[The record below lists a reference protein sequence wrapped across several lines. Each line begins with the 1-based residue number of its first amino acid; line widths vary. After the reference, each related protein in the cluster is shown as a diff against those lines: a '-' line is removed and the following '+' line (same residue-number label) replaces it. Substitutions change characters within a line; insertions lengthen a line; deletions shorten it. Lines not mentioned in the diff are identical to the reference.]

1 MIKKLMTA
9 RRFIAAGMLT
19 AFMFV
24 GIASV
29 NAQLTEGLVAHWP
42 LDEINGETTPD
53 VVSGYDMN
61 VDNMTADNVVEGI
74 YGNAISFSNADQTL
88 LWRKNE
94 EGDALPAN
102 KNDSFTISFWSQLD
116 GNGQSDLRV
125 FSESNTEGNNTPLFN
140 IGTKNNGS
148 DGTIDIY
155 IRGAGPT
162 VGHIFST
169 AEPFDGDWHHVV
181 FVQEDLER
189 SIYVDGVLDD
199 LEIAAKPESGW
210 DDINATTIGGILRGN
225 ASHWVTG
232 VIDDVAIWDRA
243 LSADEVGSLN
253 SGGIP
258 AQNAPLASFLID
270 FGGAAA
276 NSAGASPDPWITFDN
291 LVMDETVDLGGGATL
306 TALDDGFNPNN
317 PAQPGEGAE
326 YDGVVVPQEARND
339 YFFKIADTAGTTARM
354 RFDGLPA
361 GSYKVT
367 VFEGRTTDDNQVAKI
382 WTGEEPEEENT
393 GNFAQGSATVEVN
406 VGAGEPLWY
415 MHLEDNTGGVSGLII
430 RQTSSGTPERSV
442 TWDFNGGLPDGSEVA
457 GSAEHSEDEGVDD
470 SGALVITRAENS
482 QLGGWLS
489 EDIGTVDK
497 FKITFDILIDGG
509 TDTQADG
516 LSMSISDDFDAVEAF
531 GEEGP
536 GAGGSKLII
545 CFDNWDN
552 GAAEGPAIDIK
563 WGKEIVATV
572 PMGTQ
577 DESTLDTEGW
587 WPVEMELTPDGD
599 LTISYNGE
607 LIHDA
612 VNIPDFESIENA
624 RIAIGGRT
632 GGANANQFIDN
643 FKIVLEEGSGGPVET
658 VPGLIAYWPFD
669 GDLDDAVGDSH
680 GTGQGGEE
688 ISYADGQFGQG
699 IALDGVDQF
708 VETPVENEEMFDFQD
723 GTGFSISAWFTVDSF
738 GKSWQALIAKGEGN
752 RWRVHRR
759 GGESVFTANGGSGD
773 VSQGTTDVSDG
784 AIHHIVLVSD
794 PDGGEVRFYV
804 DGEIEGTAGAPSIE
818 SNDFPMM
825 IGDNPDARGRTWHGM
840 IDDVGVWDRPITEDE
855 IASIWNGGDGKA
867 LVTISAGGAIPKP
880 RLAGM
885 VSNAVGFSF
894 QVKDVDGATVD
905 PESIAVNFDGA
916 DVDVTKS
923 KAEGV
928 TAVSYESAELLAA
941 DSVHIVKVSV
951 TDTNGNSTKL
961 EKEFTVKPYTS
972 IDTTV
977 ALPDSMK
984 GESGFLVYATQ
995 ISVGQMDVGEL
1006 HGNQWVN
1013 AEKQINGGYID
1024 VDTEEQ
1030 YLNEADMDSF
1040 EGWSYYPEIVQVVN
1054 QNQDAPGAVG
1064 NFNADNGYEDEP
1076 ITGIPGWGDSTDG
1089 IASEYIAL
1097 LELERGAYK
1106 FGVNS
1111 DDGFNAS
1118 FGANFGDLLAQTVGM
1133 FNGGRGA
1140 SDTNF
1145 EIFVDKPG
1153 LYPYRVAW
1161 WEGGG
1166 GANIEIFSYV
1176 NGEKTLINDPD
1187 VEGSIKAYTIKGAV
1201 VDESTTVRAT
1211 TGRAKVLSVSPT
1223 PGDTMVKSSEVVVTV
1238 QNEDTTVKQDTV
1250 VLSLNGE
1257 AVDANVSKS
1266 GDVVTISY
1274 SPDSLPVGAHTAS
1287 LSFEESNGIT
1297 RATEWSFEVPGLY
1310 ARSGD
1315 VPAEP
1320 EGLISI
1326 REYHGVGGT
1335 SIAQLMGAANF
1346 PDSPDV
1352 STLGTYFEW
1361 PASGDIEV
1369 PPAGNV
1375 RDNYGTHMM
1384 GYIYPPETGEYIFA
1398 LACDDN
1404 GQLWLSTDESPANA
1418 KLIASQGGWQPVR
1431 DYRAETTSSEIFL
1444 EAGQV
1449 YFIEAFVN
1457 EGGGGDNL
1465 AVAWSLPEDGPSA
1478 PEPGALPISSDY
1490 LSPYSSVLDGPRTPI
1505 LNSNGPSG
1513 AAIADTASIS
1523 ATFNNRGVAF
1533 TEVSVSVNGAV
1544 VDHTLATDGGTTTIT
1559 ANPGG
1564 AKGMVNVTLSW
1575 NGESKSWSYFGH
1587 DELGD
1592 GPNPIGF
1599 WDFNLDMG
1607 SGTTIDSVYGLV
1619 GELRNDAAFTDDAHD
1634 GMAMD
1639 FTAGGNQHVHVAAGE
1654 FLNIASSVNTV
1665 TVAFWQ
1671 KNYSIPSTSSFW
1683 AEPGRAMQAHVP
1695 WSNGEIYWDTAG
1707 CCDGGTQRINAN
1719 AADIGGWVDGDVETD
1734 EMLDT
1739 WHHYVFIKNEDA
1751 KEIWIDGEL
1760 FHDGDNTNPLP
1771 TDINFLNI
1779 GGDQNGNNSLRGV
1792 IDDFAVF
1799 ASALDED
1806 QIIALAEGD
1815 RSILPA
1821 APTHPIFVSASPDT
1835 ATADGSAQLSVTLYK
1850 RADDATGAQLSVNG
1864 QDVATEVSTDG
1875 TTITITGTATGLA
1888 SGTATANVSY
1898 NGVSKAWS
1906 ISVPDRP
1913 VNNGDGTI
1921 TFDNHVAW
1929 EWWDGIGGH
1938 LPEHLDNLINDARYP
1953 DSPDGA
1959 TFASS
1964 WNTRT
1969 ALAGGFD
1976 GNGRDNYGGRMSG
1989 ILTAP
1994 ESGTYRFYL
2003 ASDDASVLRLSTDTD
2018 PANAVQ
2024 VAHEDG
2030 CCKNFTL
2037 DDGGLSGTVDLVKGQ
2052 QYYMEAILKEGG
2064 GGDWMTVG
2072 WRMPSEDI
2080 DSVPAGNQE
2089 GIPGMYFA
2097 GKVTV
2102 PALSA
2107 LSSSV
2112 SVAEGNSMDPKATVT
2127 LNVTDGAT
2135 TLDAASVVISLGGAA
2150 LESTASEGTWSK
2162 QFSGVTQSGK
2172 TYSISAG
2179 TGAIEAGT
2187 EHTVS
2192 ATFKDSAGETT
2203 TLETT
2208 FTIPVWELYTLG
2220 TKAPATAAGSISVR
2234 QYQGI
2239 SGGFNDLVTSS
2250 KFPDSPDFEES
2261 VSYIEW
2267 PQTGD
2272 INTKPEGNVEDNYG
2286 VQMIGFLHPPA
2297 TGDYQFAIASDD
2309 NSQLW
2314 LSTDESP
2321 SNRVLIAKE
2330 TGWQPIR
2337 AYQAVGDEATSEFI
2351 SLEAGKAYY
2360 IEILNKE
2367 GGGGDNVAVAWT
2379 TGDAIVP
2386 DALPI
2391 SGDYLSPWV
2400 PVVEGPVDI
2409 SAAGDAVV
2417 PSSDNHPA
2425 GEHAGFAIDNDSS
2438 TKYLNFDGANDSPSG
2453 LTITTGGG
2461 VVSGLGLTSANDAP
2475 DRDPATFVL
2484 SGSNDGGA
2492 TFTEIASGDVPA
2504 FGARFERQE
2513 VSFANDVAYTTY
2525 ELSFP
2530 TTAGASTCCMQIA
2543 EIELLGTAGGGGGG
2557 DGPALSVV
2565 NNGDGTVTITFEGTL
2580 QSAPTVN
2587 GPWENVDA
2595 PSPLTIPSDQ
2605 AQQYGRAVT
2614 E

>member
-29 NAQLTEGLVAHWP
+29 NAQLSDGLIGYWP
-42 LDEINGETTPD
+42 LDEGDGTTAANSAGGEDAELHNGVEWVDDPDRGVVLSFDGVDAYADAGAETIPQMTQDNDFTWSVWINQAGGNGPND
-53 VVSGYDMN
+53 VVLGNRYGP
-61 VDNMTADNVVEGI
+61 EGTDFAPREFI
-74 YGNAISFSNADQTL
+74 
-88 LWRKNE
+88 K
-94 EGDALPAN
+94 
-102 KNDSFTISFWSQLD
+102 FTPTKFEFHLD
-116 GNGQSDLRV
+116 GGGQNCEFDDLAN
-125 FSESNTEGNNTPLFN
+125 SEGEW
-140 IGTKNNGS
+140 I
-148 DGTIDIY
+148 
-155 IRGAGPT
+155 
-162 VGHIFST
+162 
-169 AEPFDGDWHHVV
+169 HHVV
-181 FVQEDLER
+181 VKTGDTFTHYTNGIEDESSTFTSELQNPQPFYFGGDQANENWN
-189 SIYVDGVLDD
+189 GMLDD
-199 LEIAAKPESGW
+199 I
-210 DDINATTIGGILRGN
+210 
-225 ASHWVTG
+225 
-232 VIDDVAIWDRA
+232 AIWDRA
-243 LSADEVGSLN
+243 LSADEVGELTS
-253 SGGIP
+253 SGIP
-258 AQNAPLASFLID
+258 KP
-270 FGGAAA
+270 
-276 NSAGASPDPWITFDN
+276 
-291 LVMDETVDLGGGATL
+291 GGGA
-306 TALDDGFNPNN
+306 
-317 PAQPGEGAE
+317 
-326 YDGVVVPQEARND
+326 VP
-339 YFFKIADTAGTTARM
+339 
-354 RFDGLPA
+354 L
-361 GSYKVT
+361 
-367 VFEGRTTDDNQVAKI
+367 
-382 WTGEEPEEENT
+382 
-393 GNFAQGSATVEVN
+393 
-406 VGAGEPLWY
+406 
-415 MHLEDNTGGVSGLII
+415 
-430 RQTSSGTPERSV
+430 
-442 TWDFNGGLPDGSEVA
+442 
-457 GSAEHSEDEGVDD
+457 
-470 SGALVITRAENS
+470 
-482 QLGGWLS
+482 
-489 EDIGTVDK
+489 
-497 FKITFDILIDGG
+497 
-509 TDTQADG
+509 
-516 LSMSISDDFDAVEAF
+516 
-531 GEEGP
+531 
-536 GAGGSKLII
+536 
-545 CFDNWDN
+545 
-552 GAAEGPAIDIK
+552 
-563 WGKEIVATV
+563 
-572 PMGTQ
+572 
-577 DESTLDTEGW
+577 
-587 WPVEMELTPDGD
+587 
-599 LTISYNGE
+599 
-607 LIHDA
+607 
-612 VNIPDFESIENA
+612 
-624 RIAIGGRT
+624 
-632 GGANANQFIDN
+632 
-643 FKIVLEEGSGGPVET
+643 

-680 GTGQGGEE
+680 GTGQGAEE
-688 ISYADGQFGQG
+688 ISYTDGQFGQG

-738 GKSWQALIAKGEGN
+738 NKSWQALIAKGEGN

-759 GGESVFTANGGSGD
+759 GGENILTGNGGNGD
-773 VSQGTTDVSDG
+773 VPAGGTDVTG
-784 AIHHIVLVSD
+784 GEIHHLVLVSD
-794 PDGGEVRFYV
+794 PDGDEVRFYI
-804 DGEIEGTAGAPSIE
+804 DGELEASNAGPAVQ

-825 IGDNPDARGRTWHGM
+825 IGENPDARGRTWHGM
-840 IDDVGVWDRPITEDE
+840 IDDVGVWDRPISEDE
-855 IASIWNGGDGKA
+855 VASIWNGGDGAALMKA
-867 LVTISAGGAIPKP
+867 GGGAVELVPELIAYWPFDSASDLVDKVAGIEGEAQGTVDDAEGHLGGAVDFGAGNTENWIKVDAEANTWLAAASDNDALSVSFWQKLHVVKSSSTIWFRAEAAGANARNFQAHVPWGNNAIYFDTAGCCDGGTQRINKAAEIDFLEWHHFVFVKDGENKSIWIDGELFHEGVNTTALFDDWTYFAIGSSGTDVFADAIVDDLGVWARGITADEVAAIYNDGAGAPLISAGTAVAKP

-905 PESIAVNFDGA
+905 PESIVVNFDGA

-972 IDTTV
+972 IDTSV

-1054 QNQDAPGAVG
+1054 QNQDAPGEIG
-1064 NFNADNGYEDEP
+1064 NFKASNGYEDEP

-1140 SDTNF
+1140 SNTDF

-1166 GANIEIFSYV
+1166 GANIEIYSYV

-1211 TGRAKVLSVSPT
+1211 TGRAKVLSVSPA

-1257 AVDANVSKS
+1257 AVDASVSKS
-1266 GDVVTISY
+1266 GDIVTISY

-1671 KNYSIPSTSSFW
+1671 KNYSIPTTSSFW

-1821 APTHPIFVSASPDT
+1821 APTTPLFVSASPDT
-1835 ATADGSAQLSVTLYK
+1835 ATADGSADLSVTLYK
-1850 RADDATGAQLSVNG
+1850 RGDDASNAQLSVNG

-1875 TTITITGTATGLA
+1875 TTITITGAATGLA
-1888 SGTATANVSY
+1888 SGTASATVSY
-1898 NGVSKAWS
+1898 NGISNTWS
-1906 ISVPDRP
+1906 ISVPDSA

-1921 TFDNHVAW
+1921 TFQGNVAW
-1929 EWWDGIGGH
+1929 EWWDGIGGAH
-1938 LPEHLDNLINDARYP
+1938 PMEALTDNASYP
-1953 DSPDGA
+1953 DSPSGA
-1959 TFASS
+1959 TFAPS

-1989 ILTAP
+1989 VLTAP
-1994 ESGTYRFYL
+1994 ESGTYRFFI
-2003 ASDDASVLRLSTDTD
+2003 ASDDHGLLRISTDAD
-2018 PANAVQ
+2018 PANAVR
-2024 VAHEDG
+2024 VAEETG

-2037 DDGGLSGTVDLVKGQ
+2037 DDGGLSGTVDLVEGQ
-2052 QYYMEAILKEGG
+2052 QYYMEALLKEGG

-2089 GIPGMYFA
+2089 GIPGKYFT

-2102 PALSA
+2102 PALPA

-2112 SVAEGNSMDPKATVT
+2112 SPGNDAVDVAPDGSIT
-2127 LNVTDGAT
+2127 LSITEGAT
-2135 TLDAASVVISLGGAA
+2135 TVVVDSVSISLNGTALVHTATEGSWSRSFSIVTQEGKTHSITAPTGKLGGGSQNTITVTFTDSAGTVTTIESSFRVKSYHIVDMAAAGTVKYIEAEDFDFDGGSFKTFEEVGTGGSYEGLGAVLEVDLHNPGNSSPNYRVIEGNHPGMADSSWDSGRNGFSMEVDFKMGWNDAGDWFNYTRDFPEGGTYAVFGRFSSGGNPVAVDLSVVTEGQGSEDQA
-2150 LESTASEGTWSK
+2150 LESVGTFTGPATGGWDTMKFFPLNDEDGELAAVSLSGTSTVRLTILPGNVDMNYLAFVPYEQAVLFSADPSTVKYIEVEDFDFDGGSFKTFEEVGSGGAYEGLGAVLEVDIHNPGNSSPNYRVIEGNHPGMADSSWDAERGGGNGFSMEVDFKMGWNDAGDWFNYTRDFPEDGSYAVYGRFSSGGNPVAVDLSVVTAGQGTED
-2162 QFSGVTQSGK
+2162 QTLE
-2172 TYSISAG
+2172 SAG
-2179 TGAIEAGT
+2179 T
-2187 EHTVS
+2187 
-2192 ATFKDSAGETT
+2192 
-2203 TLETT
+2203 
-2208 FTIPVWELYTLG
+2208 FTG
-2220 TKAPATAAGSISVR
+2220 
-2234 QYQGI
+2234 
-2239 SGGFNDLVTSS
+2239 
-2250 KFPDSPDFEES
+2250 
-2261 VSYIEW
+2261 
-2267 PQTGD
+2267 
-2272 INTKPEGNVEDNYG
+2272 
-2286 VQMIGFLHPPA
+2286 PA
-2297 TGDYQFAIASDD
+2297 TG
-2309 NSQLW
+2309 
-2314 LSTDESP
+2314 
-2321 SNRVLIAKE
+2321 
-2330 TGWQPIR
+2330 GWDTMAFFPLKD
-2337 AYQAVGDEATSEFI
+2337 ADGNLATVG
-2351 SLEAGKAYY
+2351 
-2360 IEILNKE
+2360 
-2367 GGGGDNVAVAWT
+2367 
-2379 TGDAIVP
+2379 
-2386 DALPI
+2386 
-2391 SGDYLSPWV
+2391 
-2400 PVVEGPVDI
+2400 
-2409 SAAGDAVV
+2409 
-2417 PSSDNHPA
+2417 
-2425 GEHAGFAIDNDSS
+2425 
-2438 TKYLNFDGANDSPSG
+2438 
-2453 LTITTGGG
+2453 
-2461 VVSGLGLTSANDAP
+2461 
-2475 DRDPATFVL
+2475 L
-2484 SGSNDGGA
+2484 SGQSTVRLSILPGNVDMNYLA
-2492 TFTEIASGDVPA
+2492 FVPYV
-2504 FGARFERQE
+2504 G
-2513 VSFANDVAYTTY
+2513 
-2525 ELSFP
+2525 
-2530 TTAGASTCCMQIA
+2530 
-2543 EIELLGTAGGGGGG
+2543 GGGGGG

-2580 QSAPTVN
+2580 QAAPTVN